1 MRTTDRSQEIL
12 DAALAVFSE
21 YGYHE
26 ARIEDIAERA
36 GVGKGTV
43 YLYFPGKRELFQ
55 ALITRITGE
64 HLKTIEAA
72 LSESGSLEERLVL
85 AVRKHLLFFESNR
98 DLAGLNVQEVIFSDA
113 ELKKKLMAFRIRLTF
128 LVAEALRVSPE
139 CGSADEEFVGDAAI
153 AFFGLLHAFQMEII
167 CGHEKKV
174 PPRSTG
180 DLPEKLVSL
189 FMRGLAGGG
198 RKI

>member
-1 MRTTDRSQEIL
+1 MQTADRSQEIL

-21 YGYHE
+21 CGYHE

-55 ALITRITGE
+55 ALIGRITDE
-64 HLKTIEAA
+64 HVKTIEAA
-72 LSESGSLEERLVL
+72 LSESGSLEERLVR
-85 AVRKHLLFFESNR
+85 AVRKDLLFFESNR
-98 DLAGLNVQEVIFSDA
+98 DLAGLNVQEIIFSDA
-113 ELKKKLMAFRIRLTF
+113 ELKKKLIAVRVRLTS
-128 LVAEALRVSPE
+128 LVAQALRTSPE
-139 CGSADEEFVGDAAI
+139 CESADEEFVDDAAI
-153 AFFGLLHAFQMEII
+153 AFFGLLHAYQMEIMH
-167 CGHEKKV
+167 GHEEKV

-180 DLPEKLVSL
+180 DLPERLVSL

-198 RKI
+198 R

>member
-1 MRTTDRSQEIL
+1 MQTTDRSQEIL

-64 HLKTIEAA
+64 HLTTIKAA
-72 LSESGSLEERLVL
+72 LSESGSLEERLVR

-113 ELKKKLMAFRIRLTF
+113 EFRKKLMAFRIRLTS
-128 LVAEALRVSPE
+128 LVAKALRASSE
-139 CGSADEEFVGDAAI
+139 CPSADKRFIDDAAI
-153 AFFGLLHAFQMEII
+153 AFFGLLHAYQMEIVS
-167 CGHEKKV
+167 GHGDNA
-174 PPRSTG
+174 PPPSTG
-180 DLPEKLVSL
+180 DLPERLVSL

-198 RKI
+198 R

>member
-1 MRTTDRSQEIL
+1 MQTTDRSQEIL

-21 YGYHE
+21 RGYHE

-64 HLKTIEAA
+64 HLRTIETA
-72 LSESGSLEERLVL
+72 LSESGSLEERLVR
-85 AVRKHLLFFESNR
+85 AVRKDLLFFESNR
-98 DLAGLNVQEVIFSDA
+98 DLAGLNIQEVIFSDP
-113 ELKKKLMAFRIRLTF
+113 EFKKKLMAFRVRLTSF
-128 LVAEALRVSPE
+128 VAEALRASPE
-139 CGSADEEFVGDAAI
+139 CDAADKRFIDDAAI
-153 AFFGLLHAFQMEII
+153 AFFGLLHAYQMEIMH
-167 CGHEKKV
+167 GHREQV

-180 DLPEKLVSL
+180 DLPERLVSL

-198 RKI
+198 R

>member
-1 MRTTDRSQEIL
+1 MQTTDRSQEIL

-55 ALITRITGE
+55 ALIKRITGE
-64 HLKTIEAA
+64 HLKTVEEA
-72 LSESGSLEERLVL
+72 LSGSGPLEERLVR

-98 DLAGLNVQEVIFSDA
+98 NLAGLNVQEIIFSDA
-113 ELKKKLMAFRIRLTF
+113 EFKKKLMAFRVRLTS
-128 LVAEALRVSPE
+128 LVAEALRASPE
-139 CGSADEEFVGDAAI
+139 CESADDEFIGDAAI
-153 AFFGLLHAFQMEII
+153 AFFGLLHAYQMEIMH
-167 CGHEKKV
+167 GHGEKV

-180 DLPEKLVSL
+180 DLPERLVSL

-198 RKI
+198 RA